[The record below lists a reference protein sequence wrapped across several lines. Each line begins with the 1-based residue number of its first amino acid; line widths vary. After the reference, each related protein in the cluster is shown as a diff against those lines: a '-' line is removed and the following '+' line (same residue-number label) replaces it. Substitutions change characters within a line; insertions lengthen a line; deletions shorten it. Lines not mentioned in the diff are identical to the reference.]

1 MLGGAYIVESF
12 LGQGGMGAVYAGL
25 QLPLHRPVAIKI
37 LARGQAAG
45 FAFEERFRRE
55 AYAMAALTHPN
66 IVRVYDFGN
75 ASDAFLFISM
85 EFVAGGDLGVAM
97 KEGRISFD
105 LALKILPQICDGL
118 QVAHERGI
126 IHRDIKPAN
135 IFLMPDGRPKVAD
148 FGLAKRFDRR
158 QNTMVTQTGMGL
170 GTPDYAAP
178 EQYEGRPDIDGRAD
192 IFALGIMMY
201 QMLVGHVPRGAW
213 KNPSSIVGTDPQL
226 DLIVLKA
233 IEYEREHRYQ
243 TVVEMKEDILRIAA
257 TRFARAIPTVDAHFV
272 PSDTGAEVG
281 PPMYMD
287 SRLQAQAP
295 VPVEPP
301 IPVAIPVSSAPRP
314 APAGVKGTRPQPA
327 ASVSHTS
334 PTPPGMRRAAPARRP
349 VRAAASPSTS
359 APVPVRPAR
368 RRSFAMIAAVVCATL
383 MAALGALAIIKPSAQ
398 GRRVE
403 LIDSA
408 SPRGAP
414 IAGIWTADVEGLHC
428 TALPMRSAAREDER
442 MRIYDLHYS
451 PPGEYDFEIEFTRHS
466 GSLVHV
472 LSAGGHTFIHELKP
486 ARDQESSARS
496 GLNGLDGTRLETAID
511 GYALVTAPPPD
522 GTRHVVTV
530 QVRHD
535 QVRSLLDGVEIVRWQ
550 GDLSRLALPDNLRL
564 GGAEAHLGLAC
575 RGGEIT
581 FHRATVR
588 EVSGTGVFSLTPA
601 KKLAPGITGPAN
613 GRLILTAR

>member
-1 MLGGAYIVESF
+1 MELPYPEELQAMLGGAYIVESF

-25 QLPLHRPVAIKI
+25 QLPLTRPVAIKI

-66 IVRVYDFGN
+66 IVRVYDFGS
-75 ASDAFLFISM
+75 ASDTFLFISM

-97 KEGRISFD
+97 KEGRISID

-158 QNTMVTQTGMGL
+158 HTMVTQTGMGL

-213 KNPSSIVGTDPQL
+213 KNPSSIVGTDPRL

-243 TVVEMKEDILRIAA
+243 TVAEMKEDILRIAA
-257 TRFARAIPTVDAHFV
+257 TRSSRAVPAVDAHFV
-272 PSDTGAEVG
+272 PSTLDPVV

-287 SRLQAQAP
+287 SRLQGRTP
-295 VPVEPP
+295 LSVEAP
-301 IPVAIPVSSAPRP
+301 IPVAIPVSSPQRP
-314 APAGVKGTRPQPA
+314 APVGMKPTRQ
-327 ASVSHTS
+327 
-334 PTPPGMRRAAPARRP
+334 AAPVRRP

-359 APVPVRPAR
+359 APMPVRPAR
-368 RRSFAMIAAVVCATL
+368 TRSLAMIAAVVCASL
-383 MAALGALAIIKPSAQ
+383 IAAVGALAIIKPGAQ

-403 LIDSA
+403 LIDPA
-408 SPRGAP
+408 NPRGAP
-414 IAGIWTADVEGLHC
+414 ISGIWTADAEGLHC
-428 TALPMRSAAREDER
+428 TALPLRNATREDER

-511 GYALVTAPPPD
+511 GYALVTAPPAD

-550 GDLSRLALPDNLRL
+550 GDLSRLALPDNVRL
-564 GGAEAHLGLAC
+564 GGGEAHLGLAC
-575 RGGEIT
+575 RGGDIT

-601 KKLAPGITGPAN
+601 KKLAPGISGPAN
-613 GRLILTAR
+613 GRLNLTAR